1 VTELIG
7 WLDCSAGVAGD
18 MLLGAL
24 VDAGVASAEI
34 QAAVDAVL
42 PGAVAISAAQVTRA
56 GMRATKADVRPLVV
70 DPPHR
75 TWADIDA
82 MLRQSDLA
90 ADVRERA
97 LAVFDRLAEA
107 EARVHGIDARAVHFH
122 EVGALD
128 SIADVVGV
136 CAGVTALGLSRIVT
150 GPIALG
156 SGSTGSAHG
165 RLAVP
170 VPAVLELSAG
180 WLVTA
185 GGDGELTTPTGMA
198 LVSVLAQSTG
208 QLPEMTVDRV
218 GIGAGSR
225 DTPGR
230 ANVTRLVVGT
240 ARATSQQMTPTA
252 AETMIVL
259 ESNVDDLDP
268 RLWPGV
274 LGALLTAGAADA
286 WLTPIL
292 AKKGRPAHIL
302 SVLAAP
308 ERAIAAREVVLTRT
322 SSLGMRSYEI
332 QRFALPRRMID
343 VALERGQIGVKIGH
357 RDGIVMQ
364 VTPEF
369 EDVAAYA
376 VEHGRAEHEVMA
388 EALAT
393 AGALGFRAGSALPD

>member
-1 VTELIG
+1 MTELIG

-24 VDAGVASAEI
+24 FDAGVESAEI

-42 PGAVAISAAQVTRA
+42 PGAVAISAAEVTRA
-56 GMRATKADVRPLVV
+56 GLRATKADVRPLVV

-180 WLVTA
+180 WPVTA
-185 GGDGELTTPTGMA
+185 GGEGELTTPTGMA
-198 LVSVLAQSTG
+198 LVTRAG
-208 QLPEMTVDRV
+208 AVDRAA
-218 GIGAGSR
+218 AGDDR
-225 DTPGR
+225 GPGR
-230 ANVTRLVVGT
+230 DRCRQPRHSRPRQRDPTRRRHG
-240 ARATSQQMTPTA
+240 
-252 AETMIVL
+252 
-259 ESNVDDLDP
+259 P
-268 RLWPGV
+268 RDV
-274 LGALLTAGAADA
+274 
-286 WLTPIL
+286 
-292 AKKGRPAHIL
+292 
-302 SVLAAP
+302 
-308 ERAIAAREVVLTRT
+308 
-322 SSLGMRSYEI
+322 
-332 QRFALPRRMID
+332 RR
-343 VALERGQIGVKIGH
+343 
-357 RDGIVMQ
+357 
-364 VTPEF
+364 
-369 EDVAAYA
+369 
-376 VEHGRAEHEVMA
+376 
-388 EALAT
+388 
-393 AGALGFRAGSALPD
+393 

>member
-24 VDAGVASAEI
+24 FDAGVEP
-34 QAAVDAVL
+34 AVVQRATDAVL
-42 PGAVAISAAQVTRA
+42 PGAVAISAAEVTRA
-56 GMRATKADVRPLVV
+56 GLRATKADVRPLVA

-82 MLRQSDLA
+82 MLRQSDLRPE
-90 ADVRERA
+90 VRERA

-136 CAGVTALGLSRIVT
+136 CAGATSLGLTRVIT

-180 WLVTA
+180 WSVTA
-185 GGDGELTTPTGMA
+185 GGEGELTTPTGMA
-198 LVSVLAQSTG
+198 LVTVLANSTG
-208 QLPEMTVDRV
+208 QLPAMTVDRV

-230 ANVTRLVVGT
+230 ANVTRLVLGT
-240 ARATSQQMTPTA
+240 AHATSQNAT
-252 AETMIVL
+252 ETMVVL

-274 LGALLTAGAADA
+274 LAKLLAAGAADA
-286 WLTPIL
+286 WLTPIV
-292 AKKGRPAHIL
+292 AKKGRPAHTL
-302 SVLAAP
+302 SLLVAP
-308 ERAIAAREVVLTRT
+308 EKAAAARDVVLRQTT
-322 SSLGMRSYEI
+322 SLGVRRHEI
-332 QRFALPRRMID
+332 ERYALPRRTVEITLPSGR
-343 VALERGQIGVKIGH
+343 VRVKVGH
-357 RDGIVMQ
+357 RDGIVLQ

-376 VEHGRAEHEVMA
+376 REHGRAEHEVMA
-388 EALAT
+388 EALA
-393 AGALGFRAGSALPD
+393 AAMALGFRAGSVLPD